1 MTLLEK
7 VTKKVEELELK
18 KYLKVTDVCGL
29 TTVKITKPNLLKA
42 ENKEN
47 FKKFTNWLEEQSHH
61 FQGEV
66 DTFYS
71 LDVNS
76 DLEVVVLDMY
86 KMAQCQGLGKP
97 SPFPFTDIVKFLTRA
112 GVGARFHFSTL
123 KW

>member
-86 KMAQCQGLGKP
+86 KMA
-97 SPFPFTDIVKFLTRA
+97 
-112 GVGARFHFSTL
+112 
-123 KW
+123 